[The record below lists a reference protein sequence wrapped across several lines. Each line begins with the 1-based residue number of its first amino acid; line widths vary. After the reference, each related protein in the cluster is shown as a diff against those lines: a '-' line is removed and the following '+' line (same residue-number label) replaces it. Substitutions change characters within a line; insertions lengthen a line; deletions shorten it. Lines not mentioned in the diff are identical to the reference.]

1 MEQMV
6 LSIPDMSCGH
16 CKAAV
21 AKAIATVDPQA
32 TVDIDLDRR
41 RASVSSTAGR
51 DRLIAA
57 LSEAGYTA
65 EPAG

>member
-21 AKAIATVDPQA
+21 TKAIATIDPQA
-32 TVDIDLDRR
+32 VVEIDLDRR
-41 RASVSSTAGR
+41 RASVSSAAGR

-57 LSEAGYTA
+57 LADAGYTA